1 MIIIVRSWSILIFL
15 EKESGVCR
23 LECFIVF
30 QGILFELGKTV
41 RILSRIFKVY
51 FVSWVLENLRILS
64 YTPRMPIRI
73 WANSVANVS
82 FCAVQTVGYGALAC
96 KSHFQNYLKETTATT
111 EDRKK
116 GLFSN
121 LRSMEL

>member
-41 RILSRIFKVY
+41 RILSRIFEVY
-51 FVSWVLENLRILS
+51 VTLWVLENLRILL

-73 WANSVANVS
+73 WANLVVNVS
-82 FCAVQTVGYGALAC
+82 FCAVQTVGYGALA
-96 KSHFQNYLKETTATT
+96 
-111 EDRKK
+111 
-116 GLFSN
+116 
-121 LRSMEL
+121 